1 MNKEQKSAVVEEIA
15 RQISESEAVFAVDYR
30 GISVPQAAEVR
41 ARLRDAD
48 TTFRVVKNTLTDRAA
63 DKAGAEPLREVLEG
77 PTAFAFVHGD
87 AAVAAKAI
95 SDFARASGLMP
106 FKGGVMEGRALT
118 IEELQAIAR
127 LPARDLLHAQM
138 VGIVAS
144 PLTGLVRG
152 LGGLL
157 GGLAIAL
164 EQVREQKEGEEPP
177 GGQAPEAEGEAPE
190 AEGEQAPDGGEEEQ
204 TETSTSDEGGDEAQ
218 AEDAAED
225 KE

>member
-1 MNKEQKSAVVEEIA
+1 VNKEQKSAVVEEIA
-15 RQISESEAVFAVDYR
+15 QQISQSEAVFAVDYR

-41 ARLRDAD
+41 ARLRDAG

-106 FKGGVMEGRALT
+106 FKGGVMEGRAVT
-118 IEELQAIAR
+118 VEELQAIAR
-127 LPARDLLHAQM
+127 LPARDLLHAQL

-164 EQVREQKEGEEPP
+164 EQVRGKKESDE
-177 GGQAPEAEGEAPE
+177 
-190 AEGEQAPDGGEEEQ
+190 D